1 MNCKNKDGNDGGTEE
16 VNGFIQCFVPTG
28 DLNDVDF
35 FRAEFARSLVEFMF
49 PTLTKENKLLTHSI
63 HVNSCHSSSVQYDS
77 LRVA

>member
-63 HVNSCHSSSVQYDS
+63 HVMSIHVIPLAYNTIVYE
-77 LRVA
+77 